1 MPDEGILT
9 REDNEAAAAFVRD
22 KARTNIRIFGDML
35 PETRA
40 HAFAVAGIEEMRRLK
55 QVQEAIARVP
65 EGGDWKEAR
74 EEIAAAIG
82 DPEKNAARA
91 ETVLRTNCF
100 QAYAVARYRSQME
113 DKEVF
118 PYLKYVTVG
127 DSRVRDSH
135 AQLNG
140 TILPKDDPFWQ
151 THYPPWDW
159 GCRCVAVE
167 LTEEMAREEQADG
180 TGSVRD
186 EGWSQDYRAAHRGH
200 DESKDYQ
207 FRPGSLSIALDD
219 AAVKGYKEDGTPDLR
234 YDEET
239 LQRFNEKMGKATVE
253 LPDGTTKNVREWMWE
268 PVREKTK
275 GRLLA
280 AEAKDG
286 REHSVML
293 DRNSGAILDETT
305 GIKGNV
311 MPNWKKAEGRDVAV
325 YHNHPGGRPD
335 LSPGDVAGLFND
347 GVSEVGAMT
356 RWNGDMR
363 VSDWD
368 GNSDLKDEIQNLA
381 SALEEARRTGDK
393 ATEAKIKALWRV
405 KFRTIL
411 ATGVLVEKGAW
422 K

>member
-22 KARTNIRIFGDML
+22 KARTNVRIFGEML

-40 HAFAVAGIEEMRRLK
+40 HAFAVAGIEEMRRLR

-74 EEIAAAIG
+74 EEIAAALG

-100 QAYAVARYRSQME
+100 QAYAAARHRSQME

-140 TILPKDDPFWQ
+140 TILRKDDPFWE

-186 EGWSQDYRAAHRGH
+186 EGWSQDYRAAHRGR
-200 DESKDYQ
+200 DESKGYQ

-219 AAVKGYKEDGTPDLR
+219 AALKPDGTPR
-234 YDEET
+234 YDEDT
-239 LQRFNEKMGKATVE
+239 LRRFNEKMEKATVE

-268 PVREKTK
+268 PVREKSRA
-275 GRLLA
+275 RLLEA
-280 AEAKDG
+280 GEADGAEHSEMIDRNTGAVLDRATGDG
-286 REHSVML
+286 RRVKPRWE
-293 DRNSGAILDETT
+293 R
-305 GIKGNV
+305 
-311 MPNWKKAEGRDVAV
+311 AEGRDVAV
-325 YHNHPGGRPD
+325 YHNHPNGPPD
-335 LSPGDVAGLFND
+335 VSAGDVAGLFNP
-347 GVSEVGAMT
+347 GVSEVGSVT
-356 RWNGDMR
+356 RWFGDAS
-363 VSDWD
+363 VSGWD
-368 GNSDLKDEIQNLA
+368 GNDELKEEIRNLA
-381 SALEEARRTGDK
+381 RALETARKDGDK
-393 ATEAKIKALWRV
+393 AAEESAKALWKA
-405 KFRTIL
+405 KFKTLRT
-411 ATGVLVEKGAW
+411 TGVFIVKESQP
-422 K
+422 

>member
-65 EGGDWKEAR
+65 EGGDWKDAR
-74 EEIAAAIG
+74 EEIAAALG

-100 QAYAVARYRSQME
+100 QAYAAARYRSQME

-135 AQLNG
+135 ARLNG
-140 TILPKDDPFWQ
+140 TILRKDDPFWE

-186 EGWSQDYRAAHRGH
+186 EGWSQDYRAAHRGR
-200 DESKDYQ
+200 DESKDYK

-219 AAVKGYKEDGTPDLR
+219 AALKPDGTLR
-234 YDEET
+234 YDEGT
-239 LQRFNEKMGKATVE
+239 LQRFNEKMEKATVE

-268 PVREKTK
+268 PVRERAEKKLLALGRDGKEHSLLLDRNTGRILDEAAGTK
-275 GRLLA
+275 GRV
-280 AEAKDG
+280 E
-286 REHSVML
+286 
-293 DRNSGAILDETT
+293 
-305 GIKGNV
+305 
-311 MPNWKKAEGRDVAV
+311 PNWDAFDDFELCA
-325 YHNHPGGRPD
+325 YHNHTAILPD
-335 LSPGDVAGLFND
+335 LSPHDVEKALRGN
-347 GVSEVGAMT
+347 VHEVGAIADGGAT
-356 RWNGDMR
+356 MR
-363 VSDWD
+363 LEFLGKDRKEVPERL
-368 GNSDLKDEIQNLA
+368 LKTVLDFKRRMEDA
-381 SALEEARRTGDK
+381 KSTEEKLRI
-393 ATEAKIKALWRV
+393 ATELDKWLRARGANGGTGLFKI
-405 KFRTIL
+405 T
-411 ATGVLVEKGAW
+411 EKMP
-422 K
+422 

>member
-55 QVQEAIARVP
+55 QVQDAIARVP

-74 EEIAAAIG
+74 EEIAAALG

-100 QAYAVARYRSQME
+100 QAYAAARYRSQME

-186 EGWSQDYRAAHRGH
+186 EGWSQDYRAAHRGR

-219 AAVKGYKEDGTPDLR
+219 AALKPDGTPR

-239 LQRFNEKMGKATVE
+239 LRRFNEKMEKATVE
-253 LPDGTTKNVREWMWE
+253 LPDGTMKNVREWMWE
-268 PVREKTK
+268 PVREKAEK
-275 GRLLA
+275 RLLDPG
-280 AEAKDG
+280 AKDG
-286 REHSVML
+286 LEHAAVL
-293 DRNSGAILDETT
+293 DRNTGSTIPHTVRKTDEGHVSIEYELKT
-305 GIKGNV
+305 GQMV
-311 MPNWKKAEGRDVAV
+311 DLL
-325 YHNHPGGRPD
+325 HNHPNWDTR
-335 LSPGDVAGLFND
+335 LSPQDVISAFD
-347 GVSEVGAMT
+347 GHIREVGCTTPMGGMRLRVQSKDTRVLERVRRFDEKLKSAATNAERKRIMGEWIAFVKAMK
-356 RWNGDMR
+356 M
-363 VSDWD
+363 
-368 GNSDLKDEIQNLA
+368 
-381 SALEEARRTGDK
+381 
-393 ATEAKIKALWRV
+393 
-405 KFRTIL
+405 
-411 ATGVLVEKGAW
+411 TGVFEAEGL
-422 K
+422 

>member
-55 QVQEAIARVP
+55 QVQDAIARVP

-74 EEIAAAIG
+74 EEIAAALG

-100 QAYAVARYRSQME
+100 QAYAAARYRSQME

-186 EGWSQDYRAAHRGH
+186 EGWSQDYRAAHRGR

-219 AAVKGYKEDGTPDLR
+219 AALKRAAGR
-234 YDEET
+234 HDEE
-239 LQRFNEKMGKATVE
+239 RPRVDVGARAREGGKAVARRRREGWARTRRRPRPQHGIDDPAHSE
-253 LPDGTTKNVREWMWE
+253 KNRRR
-268 PVREKTK
+268 PR
-275 GRLLA
+275 
-280 AEAKDG
+280 
-286 REHSVML
+286 L
-293 DRNSGAILDETT
+293 DRIR
-305 GIKGNV
+305 
-311 MPNWKKAEGRDVAV
+311 AEGRTD
-325 YHNHPGGRPD
+325 GGPSAQPSE
-335 LSPGDVAGLFND
+335 LGHAAFSPGRDF
-347 GVSEVGAMT
+347 GV
-356 RWNGDMR
+356 
-363 VSDWD
+363 
-368 GNSDLKDEIQNLA
+368 
-381 SALEEARRTGDK
+381 
-393 ATEAKIKALWRV
+393 
-405 KFRTIL
+405 
-411 ATGVLVEKGAW
+411 
-422 K
+422 

>member
-55 QVQEAIARVP
+55 QVQDAIARVP

-74 EEIAAAIG
+74 EEIAAALG

-91 ETVLRTNCF
+91 ETVLRTNAF
-100 QAYAVARYRSQME
+100 QAYAAARHRSQMG
-113 DKEVF
+113 DTEVF

-127 DSRVRDSH
+127 DDRVRDSH
-135 AQLNG
+135 ARLNG
-140 TILPKDDPFWQ
+140 TILRKDDPFWE

-159 GCRCVAVE
+159 GCRCIAVE
-167 LTEEMAREEQADG
+167 LTEEMARDEQAEG
-180 TGSVRD
+180 TGELRD
-186 EGWSQDYRAAHRGH
+186 AGWSQDYRAAHRGK

-207 FRPGSLSIALDD
+207 FRPGSLEIGLDS
-219 AAVKGYKEDGTPDLR
+219 AAVKGYDKDGAPILR
-234 YDEET
+234 YDEDT
-239 LQRFNEKMGKATVE
+239 LRAFNERMEKATVE

-268 PVREKTK
+268 PVVENAK
-275 GRLLA
+275 GKLLA
-280 AEAKDG
+280 AESKDG
-286 REHSVML
+286 REHSIML
-293 DRNSGAILDETT
+293 DRNSGAILDEAT
-305 GIKGNV
+305 GTKGAV
-311 MPNWKKAEGRDVAV
+311 RPNWKKAEGRDVAI

-356 RWNGDMR
+356 RWGGDMR
-363 VSDWD
+363 VSGWT
-368 GNSDLKDEIQNLA
+368 GNSDLKDEIRNLA
-381 SALEEARRTGDK
+381 GALDEAIRTGDR
-393 ATEAKIKALWRV
+393 ATEAKIKALWRA

-411 ATGVLVEKGAW
+411 STGVLIEKGARQ
-422 K
+422 